1 MYFLLAPRF
10 SRPALAVAAAVLL
23 LAAARPARAGIVV
36 SVQDVTAQAGSTG
49 NTLEVDV
56 SNTGSLSV
64 DISAFSFEISV
75 ASGSGVTFTG
85 ASDNTSLQTYVF
97 SGNSLFGPIITKP
110 GTTPGT
116 TLDASDIATT
126 GSTSLA
132 GGETLGL
139 GLGSFDVTGSTP
151 TGPVTVTLT
160 GYPSTSL
167 TASNTSNIPIDTLNN
182 GTITITPSAVPEPS
196 SLVSAALGLLGA
208 GWLVRRRRA
217 SAGPDLP

>member
-1 MYFLLAPRF
+1 MDFLLAPRF

-23 LAAARPARAGIVV
+23 LAAARPARAELVV
-36 SVQDVTAQAGSTG
+36 SVQDVTAPAGTTG

-56 SNTGSLSV
+56 SNTGSLAV

-75 ASGSGVTFTG
+75 AGSSGVTLTG
-85 ASDNTSLQTYVF
+85 ADTSTTLATYIF
-97 SGNSLFGPIITKP
+97 AGNSLYGPTIST
-110 GTTPGT
+110 TTPGT
-116 TLDASDIATT
+116 TLDASDIAST

-139 GLGSFDVTGSTP
+139 GLVSFDVTGSTP

-167 TASNTSNIPIDTLNN
+167 TASNTSNIPIDALNN

-196 SLVSAALGLLGA
+196 SLVSATLGLLGA